1 MYILTDKQKE
11 FLYLMK
17 EQNRLHVVGLGMY
30 IHPTIG
36 INIHSVL
43 DEGKYSDEDRE
54 WLNELR
60 EDWKDYLKTNL

>member
-1 MYILTDKQKE
+1 MNKLTDKQKE

-17 EQNRLHVVGLGMY
+17 EQNLLYLGMY
-30 IHPTIG
+30 IRPTIG

-43 DEGKYSDEDRE
+43 DEGKYFDEDRE